1 MPLHLIKLCV
11 GIDDIAHLRA
21 VQHRRREQARAAGE
35 KPRLAH
41 VTRQTPRRRDELLDG
56 GSLYWV
62 IRGFIQ
68 VRQLLRGMETF
79 TDEGGIRRCR
89 LLISEDLVAVRPT
102 PRRPFQGWR
111 YLDAS
116 DAPPDDNSCQITDA
130 EDMPAEMRA
139 QLMEMG
145 LL

>member
-11 GIDDIAHLRA
+11 GIDDIAHLRT
-21 VQHRRREQARAAGE
+21 VQRRRLDLARAAGE
-35 KPRLAH
+35 TPRLAH

-68 VRQLLRGMETF
+68 VRQSLRAIETF
-79 TDEGGIRRCR
+79 TDEDGIRRCR
-89 LLISEDLVAVRPT
+89 LLISTNLVAVRPT

-111 YLDAS
+111 YLGAG
-116 DAPPDDNSCQITDA
+116 DAPPDSSGQIADA
-130 EDMPAEMRA
+130 EDMPADMRA

>member
-21 VQHRRREQARAAGE
+21 VQRRRLDLARAAGE
-35 KPRLAH
+35 TPRLAH
-41 VTRQTPRRRDELLDG
+41 ITRMTPRRRDELLDG

-68 VRQLLRGMETF
+68 VRQSLRGIETF
-79 TDEGGIRRCR
+79 TDDDGIRRCR

-111 YLDAS
+111 YLDAG
-116 DAPPDDNSCQITDA
+116 DAPPDSPSGSAQT